1 MISCVSHSV
10 DDTHAIASAIATL
23 ARPRDIIILAG
34 DMGAGKTAFTVGFA
48 RALSVSDDD
57 QVSSP
62 TFTLVHSYDS
72 GRCPLIHAD
81 LYRLNTVG
89 EVVDLGLREQVD
101 AGAIALVEWGDVV
114 ADVLGDALTVELQF
128 VDADDAAREITV
140 SVAGHTWDSRWERL
154 KEALRGWRVA
164 A

>member
-1 MISCVSHSV
+1 MIPCVSHSV
-10 DDTHAIASAIATL
+10 DDTHAIAAAIASL

-48 RALSVSDDD
+48 RALSVNDED

-72 GRCPLIHAD
+72 GRYPILHAD

-101 AGAIALVEWGDVV
+101 AGAVALVEWGDVV
-114 ADVLGDALTVELQF
+114 ADVFGDALTVELQF
-128 VDADDAAREITV
+128 VDSDDNSREITV
-140 SVAGHTWDSRWERL
+140 SVEGHSWDSRWDRL
-154 KEALRGWRVA
+154 KDSLHPWA
-164 A
+164 AAP

>member
-1 MISCVSHSV
+1 MIECVSRSAT
-10 DDTHAIASAIATL
+10 DTHAIASAVAAL
-23 ARPRDIIILAG
+23 VRPRDVIILAG

-62 TFTLVHSYDS
+62 TFTLVHSYES
-72 GRCPLIHAD
+72 GRIPIVHAD

-89 EVVDLGLREQVD
+89 EVADLGIREQVD
-101 AGAIALVEWGDVV
+101 AGAVALIEWGDVV
-114 ADVLGDALTVELQF
+114 ADMLGDALTVHLRHS
-128 VDADDAAREITV
+128 DDGDDVRDITV
-140 SVAGHTWDSRWERL
+140 SVTGHGWDSRWDRL
-154 KEALRGWRVA
+154 RESLRQWGRA